1 MSLFMF
7 SLTNLEAKAE
17 EQLAEVEGKKTS
29 KSTWC
34 RVKNM
39 LGARRDSIKKRP
51 SRKSLDSDLSKQ
63 VVKQEQEQEQWKEQ
77 EQWQEQEQ
85 ERPFPG
91 NGARPLQVSEIHLD
105 VDGQLRAGLQGWG
118 RQLGLRSLAQGKNY
132 GKGRVQ
138 KKKI

>member
-1 MSLFMF
+1 MGSSSDVSFFMF

-63 VVKQEQEQEQWKEQ
+63 VEKQE
-77 EQWQEQEQ
+77 
-85 ERPFPG
+85 
-91 NGARPLQVSEIHLD
+91 
-105 VDGQLRAGLQGWG
+105 
-118 RQLGLRSLAQGKNY
+118 
-132 GKGRVQ
+132 
-138 KKKI
+138 